1 MTESFWMKRNT
12 KTTNYPT
19 LQKETDAHIA
29 IIGGG
34 LTGITTAYYLAQAEE
49 DAILLEADSLCFGA
63 SGRNTGK
70 LTMQHGLLYANLIE
84 HYDRILAR
92 QYYEANEEALNS
104 IEAIIQEHHI
114 ACSFERCDSML
125 FTRDAVQVA
134 KLQEEY
140 QAYLDLHIP
149 CTYIEKNDAPFPM
162 EAGLR
167 MQYQA
172 RFDPYAYGCAL
183 AEIAREGGID
193 IYEHSPVTDMQE
205 EEQGYRLIV
214 NGTCVHADIVI
225 FAMQFPFIDQGHF
238 YFTRMYCDQESIIS
252 ARVKNP
258 LPKDMM
264 LSIDDRVQSY
274 NTCEDTLLYAGNTYK
289 SGQDKAMNLQE
300 FENTLREDFIVQE
313 ITSAWSSQDY
323 MTFDQLPLIGKL
335 DKHEDRVLFASGY
348 NKWGN
353 TTSCIAGKLLCS
365 YALHRGSP
373 YRMMFSP
380 QRLSSI
386 FSLQFVKE
394 NLNVVGAFLKSKLQ
408 KSTTAYPHI
417 GEGTIMELDDH
428 RYGVYRDENDEL
440 YIVDILCPHLGC
452 TLRFNA
458 DEKTWDCP
466 CHGSRF
472 SYTGEIIK
480 GPATQRLHT
489 MHEPHNS
496 IDPHIV
502 NPDTADH

>member
-114 ACSFERCDSML
+114 ACRFERCDSML

-205 EEQGYRLIV
+205 E
-214 NGTCVHADIVI
+214 
-225 FAMQFPFIDQGHF
+225 
-238 YFTRMYCDQESIIS
+238 
-252 ARVKNP
+252 
-258 LPKDMM
+258 
-264 LSIDDRVQSY
+264 
-274 NTCEDTLLYAGNTYK
+274 
-289 SGQDKAMNLQE
+289 
-300 FENTLREDFIVQE
+300 
-313 ITSAWSSQDY
+313 
-323 MTFDQLPLIGKL
+323 
-335 DKHEDRVLFASGY
+335 
-348 NKWGN
+348 
-353 TTSCIAGKLLCS
+353 
-365 YALHRGSP
+365 
-373 YRMMFSP
+373 
-380 QRLSSI
+380 
-386 FSLQFVKE
+386 
-394 NLNVVGAFLKSKLQ
+394 
-408 KSTTAYPHI
+408 
-417 GEGTIMELDDH
+417 
-428 RYGVYRDENDEL
+428 
-440 YIVDILCPHLGC
+440 
-452 TLRFNA
+452 
-458 DEKTWDCP
+458 
-466 CHGSRF
+466 
-472 SYTGEIIK
+472 
-480 GPATQRLHT
+480 
-489 MHEPHNS
+489 
-496 IDPHIV
+496 
-502 NPDTADH
+502 